1 MEYYNS
7 QCLLYNLVRENNL
20 LKSQIN
26 NLNNIIANNKNS
38 TSENTS
44 SGLSKDEVTQL
55 IQNTDS
61 KEHEHTS
68 SQISDRISE
77 YVTESKYTCDIT
89 PNEGIFAF
97 YDQPITTGE
106 YDGRCYIEFNHT
118 ITLTLN
124 YKEQTFELTSDTVS
138 NTSHHIEDIILNK
151 GIDDF
156 FKSHIFTPKNYD
168 EKVII
173 KLTNIK
179 DGETKYSDTTI
190 TFNPKNPL
198 TDMNSDYVM
207 TANAVNQ
214 YTSNQYQKLNGLLD
228 KTYPL
233 NSIFLTRENLTSEK
247 IAQKLGGGLWGVLP
261 TNIVD
266 STGYETIYAWIRTK

>member
-1 MEYYNS
+1 MENLKKCIYFCFYINS
-7 QCLLYNLVRENNL
+7 YVVDKWIVDMKTAIVKLSNRVE
-20 LKSQIN
+20 KVE
-26 NLNNIIANNKNS
+26 KGGGG
-38 TSENTS
+38 TSGGEIS
-44 SGLSKDEVTQL
+44 
-55 IQNTDS
+55 
-61 KEHEHTS
+61 S

-89 PNEGIFAF
+89 PNEGIFTF
-97 YDQPITTGE
+97 MDEPITTGE
-106 YDGRCYIEFNHT
+106 YDGRCYVEFNHT

-124 YKEQTFELTSDTVS
+124 YKEKTFELAKDTDV
-138 NTSHHIEDIILNK
+138 NLYYIDDIILRKENEESY
-151 GIDDF
+151 IY
-156 FKSHIFTPKNYD
+156 TPKNYN

-190 TFNPKNPL
+190 IFNPKNPL
-198 TDMNSDYVM
+198 TDMNSDQVM

-228 KTYPL
+228 KTYPIG
-233 NSIFLTRENLTSEK
+233 SIFLSTENLTSEQ
-247 IAQKLGGGLWGVLP
+247 IAQKLGGGEWGILP

-266 STGYETIYAWIRTK
+266 SSSHFTIYARIRTL